1 MTVAFFCPR
10 NGQANKTLRRIPD
23 SETLQAQRIFMP
35 RKIAVQK
42 KTPAAAMILGVG
54 SFAHS
59 IGRTLKDAGAD
70 VSTYLTRNYGHF
82 SPTLIGKTFSRDAF
96 PSPVPLIKQNKI
108 DVVIPQSIDWAL
120 QPWANDL
127 IKSGVGIFS
136 PTGEAMRIERERD
149 FARELCAKFKIPFP
163 KSFVA
168 SNRIEAEK
176 ILAKNPQPFVIKNPL
191 CSPTS
196 PIHTILC
203 ETVADTRAWLRHV
216 NYAEGVFLQEYL
228 GRTEAGHIALVSDGE
243 IHSLVTNQEYK
254 YAFNGNLG
262 IVAGAPLGGIV
273 ERDENDKYGLAR
285 ELIHPLL
292 PWFRKVNYH
301 GPIQVTAIK
310 CDGRDALPRVQADRQ
325 VGPTKKGKWHVIEY
339 NIRIG
344 VTSGPMILRMLKNP
358 AEIVLR
364 TARNEKLK
372 LLFNDKLNFGCS
384 LTLAGYG
391 YPFTQVRGPQ
401 LPLEVDGKFDCDVWW
416 NEVAR
421 GAEEQL
427 FSTGHRIADVIAL
440 APKLDAAIAKAYANI
455 RKIRVVSSYFRTDV
469 GQSLWPPGTV

>member
-1 MTVAFFCPR
+1 MVFMSSKPPAP
-10 NGQANKTLRRIPD
+10 KT
-23 SETLQAQRIFMP
+23 S
-35 RKIAVQK
+35 VN
-42 KTPAAAMILGVG
+42 AMILGVG

-59 IGRTLKDAGAD
+59 LGTALADAGAG

-82 SPTLIGKTFSRDAF
+82 SPTLVGKTFSRDAF
-96 PSPVPLIKQNKI
+96 PSPVPLLRENKI

-120 QPWANDL
+120 QPWANGL
-127 IKSGVGIFS
+127 VNSGVGIFS

-176 ILAKNPQPFVIKNPL
+176 ILAAHPQPFVIKNPL

-196 PIHTILC
+196 PIHTIMC
-203 ETVADTRAWLRHV
+203 ETVADTHAWLRNV

-228 GRTEAGHIALVSDGE
+228 GRAEAGHIALVSDGE

-262 IVAGAPLGGIV
+262 IVAGAPLGGLV
-273 ERDENDKYGLAR
+273 ERDEHDKYDLAR
-285 ELIHPLL
+285 ELIHPLKL
-292 PWFRKVNYH
+292 WLREVNFN
-301 GPIQVTAIK
+301 GPLQVTAIK
-310 CDGRDALPRVQADRQ
+310 RGGR
-325 VGPTKKGKWHVIEY
+325 WHVIEY

-358 AEIVLR
+358 AEVVLA

-372 LLFNDKLNFGCS
+372 LEFNDRLNFGCS

-401 LPLEVDGKFDCDVWW
+401 LPLEVAGKFDCDVWW

-421 GAEEQL
+421 GADGNL
-427 FSTGHRIADVIAL
+427 LSTGHRIADVIAL
-440 APKLDAAIAKAYANI
+440 APTLKAAIAKAYANI
-455 RKIRVVSSYFRTDV
+455 RKIRVVGSYFRTDV

>member
-1 MTVAFFCPR
+1 
-10 NGQANKTLRRIPD
+10 
-23 SETLQAQRIFMP
+23 MP
-35 RKIAVQK
+35 KQVPVQK
-42 KTPAAAMILGVG
+42 SAPPAVMILGVG

-59 IGRTLKDAGAD
+59 LGTALADAGAE
-70 VSTYLTRNYGHF
+70 VSTYLTRNYGHY
-82 SPTLIGKTFSRDAF
+82 SPSLVGKTFSRDTF
-96 PSPVPLIKQNKI
+96 SSPVPLLRENKI

-120 QPWANDL
+120 QSWASDL
-127 IKSGVGIFS
+127 AKSGVGIFS

-176 ILAKNPQPFVIKNPL
+176 ILAQHPQPFVLKNPL

-196 PIHTILC
+196 PIHTVMC
-203 ETVADTRAWLRHV
+203 ETLADTRAWLRNV

-228 GRTEAGHIALVSDGE
+228 GRAEAGHIALVSGGE

-254 YAFNGNLG
+254 YAHNGNQG
-262 IVAGAPLGGIV
+262 IVAGAPLGGLV
-273 ERDENDKYGLAR
+273 ERDEHDKYGLAR
-285 ELIHPLL
+285 ELIHPLK
-292 PWFRKVNYH
+292 PWLKKVNYH
-301 GPIQVTAIK
+301 GPLQVTAIK
-310 CDGRDALPRVQADRQ
+310 RG
-325 VGPTKKGKWHVIEY
+325 GKWFVIEY

-358 AEIVLR
+358 AAVILA
-364 TARNEKLK
+364 TAQNEKLK
-372 LLFNDKLNFGCS
+372 LAFNPKLNFGCS

-391 YPFTQVRGPQ
+391 YPFTQVRGPH
-401 LPLEVDGKFDCDVWW
+401 LPMEVDGKFDCDVWW

-421 GAEEQL
+421 GADANL
-427 FSTGHRIADVIAL
+427 ISTGHRIADVIAL
-440 APKLDAAIAKAYANI
+440 APNLKSATAKAYANI
-455 RKIRVVSSYFRTDV
+455 RKIRVVGSYYRTDV